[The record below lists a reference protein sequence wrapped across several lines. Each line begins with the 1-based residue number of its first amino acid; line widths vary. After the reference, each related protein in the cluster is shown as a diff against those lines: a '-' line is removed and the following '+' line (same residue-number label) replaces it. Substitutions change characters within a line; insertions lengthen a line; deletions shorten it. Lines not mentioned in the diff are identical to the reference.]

1 MSKKLRPS
9 VPNPVVAEKEQ
20 YYKRKTELVEEELR
34 KKKREEEEF
43 ELDVARKAEL
53 HAKQLLLLVLQIEKL
68 KNNSYVI
75 GVHYSVV
82 VQIRPLLR
90 ILVLL

>member
-1 MSKKLRPS
+1 
-9 VPNPVVAEKEQ
+9 VVAEKEQ

-53 HAKQLLLLVLQIEKL
+53 HGKQLLLLVLQIEKL
-68 KNNSYVI
+68 KNNS
-75 GVHYSVV
+75 
-82 VQIRPLLR
+82 
-90 ILVLL
+90 